1 MAVSTF
7 LGGLAQIKLSSVLN
21 IILAAFAGLF
31 FLFLGFYFYVTPT
44 ILKDRRRWYLPP
56 GPRGLPFI
64 GSLLDFNDSEEVRN
78 KAVEWK
84 NKYGDV
90 FYTRIGVS

>member
-31 FLFLGFYFYVTPT
+31 FLFLASIFM
-44 ILKDRRRWYLPP
+44 
-56 GPRGLPFI
+56 
-64 GSLLDFNDSEEVRN
+64 
-78 KAVEWK
+78 
-84 NKYGDV
+84 
-90 FYTRIGVS
+90 